1 MDGFKPGTTLS
12 INLILVLRE
21 IIRHRSKGL
30 YQASITKLLDLDSRS
45 TGHYVKT
52 LEEKGAITRH
62 GVSINKMYTNI
73 CVHVRFKVQKENI
86 DMNTV
91 GEDDDDNQI
100 PYNVNC
106 DGKIYS
112 QLMVR
117 NAMIDLAKDAPNH
130 AILAQDV
137 LHGMV

>member
-1 MDGFKPGTTLS
+1 
-12 INLILVLRE
+12 
-21 IIRHRSKGL
+21 
-30 YQASITKLLDLDSRS
+30 
-45 TGHYVKT
+45 
-52 LEEKGAITRH
+52 
-62 GVSINKMYTNI
+62 
-73 CVHVRFKVQKENI
+73 
-86 DMNTV
+86 MNTV